1 MSCCEQVLFSL
12 SVRHYRLSEDQK
24 FKNGTAPPTVYSNIK
39 IMRSSEKA
47 KRVWK
52 AFRSD
57 SVTAIH
63 VLQRL
68 SGWVYT
74 EIHNILLL
82 YSALSVALRT
92 ESKVLVS
99 DMGRVF
105 HIWRVLL
112 NESSWMIMLS
122 RALWGGE
129 LCRLV
134 TRQASWEDQFFAEI
148 LKQIK
153 QAFFQAIHSFTGH
166 AVSHL
171 QTLTSTRKVFS
182 FCRLFVSVCASVVAC
197 KVVCILY
204 SFICMYTLLVDAV
217 WMSNPAKL
225 EPESLSCHRLLFH
238 LWVSRK
244 SYFAREIG
252 FWQTDL

>member
-1 MSCCEQVLFSL
+1 
-12 SVRHYRLSEDQK
+12 
-24 FKNGTAPPTVYSNIK
+24 
-39 IMRSSEKA
+39 MRSSEKVESA
-47 KRVWK
+47 CE
-52 AFRSD
+52 AIRSE
-57 SVTAIH
+57 SVTAVH

-68 SGWVYT
+68 SGLVYT

-82 YSALSVALRT
+82 YSARSVALST
-92 ESKVLVS
+92 ESKVVVS

-122 RALWGGE
+122 RALWEGE
-129 LCRLV
+129 PCRLV
-134 TRQASWEDQFFAEI
+134 TLQASWEDQFFAEI

-153 QAFFQAIHSFTGH
+153 QTFFPAIPPFTGH
-166 AVSHL
+166 IVCHL
-171 QTLTSTRKVFS
+171 QTPTSTKKVFS
-182 FCRLFVSVCASVVAC
+182 VCRLFVSVCVSVAAC
-197 KVVCILY
+197 EVVCILY

-225 EPESLSCHRLLFH
+225 QPESLSCHCLLFH

-252 FWQTDL
+252 FWQTDLLINKSGL